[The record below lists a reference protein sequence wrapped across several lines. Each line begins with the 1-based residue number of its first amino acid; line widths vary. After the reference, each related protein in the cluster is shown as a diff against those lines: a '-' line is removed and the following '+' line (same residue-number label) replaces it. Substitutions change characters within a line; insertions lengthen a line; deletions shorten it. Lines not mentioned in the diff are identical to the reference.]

1 MIVRGR
7 HFGFDAPESEAGVG
21 TLFYAAD
28 DSRIEEAR
36 LTGDV
41 PPIDGPPRP
50 TVLIMPGINVAPDG
64 YRWLAVRLVE
74 AGCCAVTYSTIG
86 GLGPAG
92 VGITPGLDMAAL
104 APDVIGTRPSASAVN
119 PLLAAIANVGSDVC
133 DLAAVSLVGHSAG
146 GTVALHNT
154 NPEWIPG
161 LRSVAV
167 YGAHTM
173 TARAL
178 GHGEAAVVA
187 VPSAVPVLLV
197 AGGSDA
203 VIAASRDRYRTDDG
217 EHDPVRRT
225 FEEAINRNEGD
236 SYLVELTDGNH
247 FTMCDPIDE
256 TTGRAFLEPDLRG
269 HDAAARDLLAD
280 IICTFVSGRSLDAF
294 VDRGG
299 VQNLSRR

>member
-7 HFGFDAPESEAGVG
+7 HFAFDAPESEAGVG

-28 DSRIEEAR
+28 DERMEEAR
-36 LTGDV
+36 LTGEV
-41 PPIDGPPRP
+41 PPIDEPPRP

-74 AGCCAVTYSTIG
+74 AGNCAVTYSTIG
-86 GLGPAG
+86 ELGPAG
-92 VGITPGLDMAAL
+92 VGITPGLDMMAL
-104 APDVIGTRPSASAVN
+104 APGVVGTRCSASAIN
-119 PLLAAIANVGSDVC
+119 PLLVALADVGSDVC

-154 NPEWIPG
+154 NPAWIPG

-173 TARAL
+173 TATAL
-178 GHGEAAVVA
+178 GHGETAVVA

-197 AGGSDA
+197 CGGSDA
-203 VIAASRDRYRTDDG
+203 VIAASRDRYRSDDG
-217 EHDPVRRT
+217 EHNPVRRT
-225 FEEAINRNEGD
+225 FDEAIDRHDDD
-236 SYLVELTDGNH
+236 SYLIELVDGNH

-269 HDAAARDLLAD
+269 DDVEARDLLAD
-280 IICTFVSGRSLDAF
+280 IICTFVDGQTLDGFA
-294 VDRGG
+294 DHGG
-299 VQNLSRR
+299 VQNFTRR